1 MINPQT
7 NFCVFLLLQTPSPDV
22 TAVGELGADELASI
36 NVFRS
41 NTPSVVNVT
50 NLQAAQVCTH

>member
-1 MINPQT
+1 M
-7 NFCVFLLLQTPSPDV
+7 LLQTPSPDV
-22 TAVGELGADELASI
+22 TALGELGADELASI

-50 NLQAAQVCTH
+50 NLQAAQVCAR